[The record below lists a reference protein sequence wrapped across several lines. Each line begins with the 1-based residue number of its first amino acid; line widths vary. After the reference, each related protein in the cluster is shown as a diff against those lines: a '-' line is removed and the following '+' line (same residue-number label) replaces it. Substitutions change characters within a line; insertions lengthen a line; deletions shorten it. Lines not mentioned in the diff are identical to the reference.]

1 MNRKTLIPILAV
13 AFLCM
18 ACQTL
23 FTSTVTITSV
33 VDSAMKQWAAL
44 SVKGTTG
51 PVIDAKVVDAHNKY
65 RAACG
70 VAQAA
75 LVAYKASG
83 DQTQYVAALSAVKAA
98 AGGIIDLIVPFIT
111 TDRGVTLKSNL
122 TKASTL

>member
-1 MNRKTLIPILAV
+1 MNRKTLIPILAI
-13 AFLCM
+13 AMLCV

-44 SVKGTTG
+44 STKGTTG
-51 PVIDAKVVDAHNKY
+51 PTIDAKVVDAHNKY
-65 RAACG
+65 RASCA

-83 DQTQYVAALSAVKAA
+83 DQTQYIAALNAVKVAAA
-98 AGGIIDLIVPFIT
+98 GIIDLIVPFVA
-111 TDRGVTLKSNL
+111 TDKGVTLKSDL
-122 TKASTL
+122 TKAKTL